1 LATPVFD
8 SHPRSRT
15 RYLGHDLCPKLQRHA
30 HCDRQKEKLR
40 FFDNDVGRLGHRT
53 TLPERVCRA
62 QASQPAHLTAKKVVD
77 AGATCENI
85 EIETQSA
92 GSFYGVKITNKKQN
106 SLGNPSMRYLMKQ
119 KIFAWGDDFTI
130 KDEAGNDA
138 FFVDGR
144 AFSIG
149 KKLSFQDM
157 SGNELAFIRQKLLS
171 LGPSYEISRT
181 RGNKTA
187 AQVSKRWF
195 SLRDTYGVDVAEGE
209 DDVLILA
216 STVVIDMVCHAD
228 KEH

>member
-1 LATPVFD
+1 
-8 SHPRSRT
+8 
-15 RYLGHDLCPKLQRHA
+15 
-30 HCDRQKEKLR
+30 
-40 FFDNDVGRLGHRT
+40 
-53 TLPERVCRA
+53 
-62 QASQPAHLTAKKVVD
+62 
-77 AGATCENI
+77 
-85 EIETQSA
+85 
-92 GSFYGVKITNKKQN
+92 
-106 SLGNPSMRYLMKQ
+106 MRYLMKQ

-171 LGPSYEISRT
+171 LGPSYEISRNGEVVAMVKKKLFTLFRCRFSVDVPGPDDLEAQGSFMDYDYTFT